1 MPSKRLRVL
10 LTFTRVAHDLAG
22 HRKEVGAA
30 MPFLLFVVHEPQI
43 RFMDQIRRQAFSKT
57 SSGIFHE
64 E

>member
-43 RFMDQIRRQAFSKT
+43 RFMDQSGGLKGMSIAFLS
-57 SSGIFHE
+57 
-64 E
+64 